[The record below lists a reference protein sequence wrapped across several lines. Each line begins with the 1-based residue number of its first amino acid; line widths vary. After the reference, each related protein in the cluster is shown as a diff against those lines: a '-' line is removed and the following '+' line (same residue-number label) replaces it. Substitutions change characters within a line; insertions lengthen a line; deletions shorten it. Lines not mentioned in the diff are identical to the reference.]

1 MTDLDVQ
8 RDALDAAKARLTAA
22 GAPVITSCLS
32 FGGIGSPA
40 VESALG
46 EAEAL
51 VTQILTALG
60 QTAANSAADAA
71 GVASTWTASDDA
83 LAEAAR

>member
-60 QTAANSAADAA
+60 QTAANSAAAAA

>member
-32 FGGIGSPA
+32 FAGAGSAA

-51 VTQILTALG
+51 LTQVLSALG

-71 GVASTWTASDDA
+71 SMASTWTASDDT
-83 LAEAAR
+83 LAQAAR